1 MNNTKHQREANTVML
16 LWIFICILKGTLC
29 FLGFNFNAV
38 NFLASSICTEIFAE
52 TAYTIIIASNTTR
65 MLKFKWI
72 IDIHIKKLNQR
83 IMQLRQEGTPCDLC
97 VKLDQTEFLLWK
109 AEISFLWMGLNLSFT
124 QCKSFWMT
132 NSLAKTCLYTI
143 YKWKRGKCIEK
154 VFTLKYSPSWAL
166 R

>member
-16 LWIFICILKGTLC
+16 LWIFIYILKGMLH
-29 FLGFNFNAV
+29 FLGFNFHAV
-38 NFLASSICTEIFAE
+38 NFLTSNICTEIFAE
-52 TAYTIIIASNTTR
+52 TAYTIIIVSDTTR
-65 MLKFKWI
+65 MLKLKWI

-83 IMQLRQEGTPCDLC
+83 IIQLRQEGTPCDLC

-109 AEISFLWMGLNLSFT
+109 SAISFLWMGLNLIFT

-143 YKWKRGKCIEK
+143 SKWKRGKCI
-154 VFTLKYSPSWAL
+154 
-166 R
+166 

>member
-16 LWIFICILKGTLC
+16 LWIFIYILKGTLH
-29 FLGFNFNAV
+29 FLGFNFHAV
-38 NFLASSICTEIFAE
+38 NFLTSNICTEIFAE

-83 IMQLRQEGTPCDLC
+83 IIQLRQEGTPCDLC

-109 AEISFLWMGLNLSFT
+109 AAISFLWMGLNLSFT

-132 NSLAKTCLYTI
+132 NGLAKNMFI
-143 YKWKRGKCIEK
+143 YNLQMEKRQMHWKSIHPEIFSR
-154 VFTLKYSPSWAL
+154 LSS
-166 R
+166 